1 MGPTGSVHGDAGSRR
16 LEASRGVGGGV
27 VTKTFVATGLT
38 IVRDSLST
46 VCAPDVAFGGDGVVG
61 VIGGDS
67 RRLAE
72 GSSAVG
78 THEASSSSNGLKASP
93 VLKVCNRVTMSLA
106 AVSAS
111 LVS

>member
-1 MGPTGSVHGDAGSRR
+1 
-16 LEASRGVGGGV
+16 
-27 VTKTFVATGLT
+27 VTITFVATGLT